1 MQVLKRI
8 LITTA
13 VLLLLLLGAGFL
25 LPGGWQIER
34 ETVIHAPPAAVF
46 PYLNSLRQWQAWTVW
61 GERHAAAS
69 IEFSGPET
77 GPGATSR
84 WLDRNGRGVVKIMQV
99 RHDWT
104 VDYEMIYQG
113 VEQPIVGKLVLIPVA
128 NGTRVVW
135 RAGTAVG
142 SSPLQR
148 YAGLLQKYQL
158 GRDIEQSL
166 ARLRDRLEAPQR

>member
-1 MQVLKRI
+1 MQGLKRI
-8 LITTA
+8 FITTA

-25 LPGGWQIER
+25 LPADWQIER

-61 GERHAAAS
+61 GERQAAS

-84 WLDRNGRGVVKIMQV
+84 WLDRNGRGAVKIMQV
-99 RHDWT
+99 RSDRII
-104 VDYEMIYQG
+104 DYELIYNG
-113 VEQPIVGKLVLIPVA
+113 VEQPIDGTLVLVPVA

-142 SSPLQR
+142 SNPLQR
-148 YAGLLQKYQL
+148 YAGLLQKYQF
-158 GRDIEQSL
+158 GRDIGQSL